1 MVAGRLRLAVIVLAE
16 RLHDLVVDVVDDV
29 AANRR
34 HALGGVNV
42 HVHRPFG
49 MRARGLAE
57 DAGHQF
63 DRAADLEV
71 EEAQRAL
78 GVQAV
83 DQMLDVGRRILRMH
97 EAGDGI
103 FELAAIDD
111 HGRIHRKEIILAGV
125 IDVQVG
131 VQHEADVAHAHAVL
145 GKLVLDH
152 VLVELQPAHAQ
163 RLHDLVRAVAGVDD
177 NRIGAAEDQ
186 KSQRQ
191 HAAGAAAIAAKD
203 KEARFELDVA
213 IVEDL
218 DFQRHDSLPT
228 FVFRR
233 APYGA
238 MR

>member
-1 MVAGRLRLAVIVLAE
+1 MIAGGPRLAVIVLTE
-16 RLHDLVVDVVDDV
+16 RLHDLVVDVVEDV

-42 HVHRPFG
+42 HVHRPFR
-49 MRARGLAE
+49 MRGRRLAKDAR
-57 DAGHQF
+57 HQF

-83 DQMLDVGRRILRMH
+83 DQMLDVGRRVLGMH
-97 EAGDGI
+97 EAGHRI
-103 FELAAIDD
+103 FELATIDD
-111 HGRIHRKEIILAGV
+111 HGRIHREKIILAGV
-125 IDVQVG
+125 VDVQVR

-145 GKLVLDH
+145 GKLILDH

-163 RLHDLVRAVAGVDD
+163 RLHDLVRAVASVDH
-177 NRIGAAEDQ
+177 NRISAAKDQ

-191 HAAGAAAIAAKD
+191 HAAGAPAVATKD

-218 DFQRHDSLPT
+218 DFQRHNSLPT
-228 FVFRR
+228 FVFRC
-233 APYGA
+233 AL
-238 MR
+238 